1 MEHGVAGRATRLSN
15 CGKQIVVHL
24 ADRTCT
30 VRTVYVAC
38 GEAIRPV
45 VAVSCSPHPLRPR
58 RQHRHPVAQPQV
70 DEHCLVSHDLHSL
83 SRRLIP
89 RMTWSEARAVEVRGD
104 RRSGVWTESE
114 RIGQLTAHVD
124 QVFPA
129 WVLHPMWPAVSR
141 GSPRGSCHQA
151 PGLFQRNV
159 NGGILWVGGLYL
171 RDPPP
176 DVVGRPAGFGR
187 GGPS

>member
-1 MEHGVAGRATRLSN
+1 
-15 CGKQIVVHL
+15 
-24 ADRTCT
+24 
-30 VRTVYVAC
+30 
-38 GEAIRPV
+38 
-45 VAVSCSPHPLRPR
+45 
-58 RQHRHPVAQPQV
+58 
-70 DEHCLVSHDLHSL
+70 
-83 SRRLIP
+83 
-89 RMTWSEARAVEVRGD
+89 
-104 RRSGVWTESE
+104 VWTESD

-187 GGPS
+187 GGPSRFLVAGDEERTVLMFRLICIASVYTRDRKSTRLNSSHVKISYA